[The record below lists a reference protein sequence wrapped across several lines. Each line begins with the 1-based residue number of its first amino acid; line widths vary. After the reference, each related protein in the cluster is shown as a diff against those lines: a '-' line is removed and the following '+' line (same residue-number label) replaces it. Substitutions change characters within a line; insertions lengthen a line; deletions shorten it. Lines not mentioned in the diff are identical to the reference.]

1 MLSMVSTYDL
11 YPAPIKWGP
20 HLVYP
25 APRIFYPQPTDT
37 WSISMFEAGLTP
49 RLTEGLDVVLTAGL
63 DAALDAA
70 ALGVALRLAILTAA
84 TLAIA
89 SVVSTD

>member
-1 MLSMVSTYDL
+1 MSN
-11 YPAPIKWGP
+11 PGP
-20 HLVYP
+20 TKTRCVGGTSGGG
-25 APRIFYPQPTDT
+25 RT
-37 WSISMFEAGLTP
+37 SISMFETGLTP